1 MPETEA
7 GRSLGSAIKARRL
20 ELGWSQEELAER
32 VAAHGDPAFR
42 QSDVSR
48 LERGKVGLPH
58 RDRLARI
65 AAVLDLT
72 PGELLA
78 RSGWAGAEAAFSAGG
93 QATDRAVP
101 AEADVA
107 AVLDVQAGPAF
118 FSTPGLAP
126 VEESPVNL
134 SSVIAEAVATRA
146 RAQQIL
152 MRSEALREAYERAG
166 RVERPTQAAPRG
178 AVDA

>member
-1 MPETEA
+1 MLETEV
-7 GRSLGSAIKARRL
+7 GRSLGSTIKARRL

-72 PGELLA
+72 PGELLV
-78 RSGWAGAEAAFSAGG
+78 RSGWAGAEAAFSAGE
-93 QATDRAVP
+93 QVADRAAT
-101 AEADVA
+101 AEADAVA
-107 AVLDVQAGPAF
+107 ALGVHAGPVSAAAH
-118 FSTPGLAP
+118 GLPPIA
-126 VEESPVNL
+126 ESPVLL

-152 MRSEALREAYERAG
+152 MRSEALREAYERTG
-166 RVERPTQAAPRG
+166 RVERPT
-178 AVDA
+178 